1 MLTALPLLYLLANYG
16 FILAFMKLN
25 FERYYLP
32 TVIASQLFVAIGLHA
47 VVAYLLRCLRHRTRA
62 RIRDVDEVVTLV
74 DERLG
79 KNRSAR

>member
-1 MLTALPLLYLLANYG
+1 VLTALPLLYLLANYG

-32 TVIASQLFVAIGLHA
+32 TVIASQFFVAIGLHA
-47 VVAYLLRCLRHRTRA
+47 VIACPLRWIRHRTRA
-62 RIRDVDEVVTLV
+62 RIRDVDEVVTLL